1 MDIPIVAG
9 SLSSALFIVGTL
21 PMLLK
26 AFTTRNLKSYSMTN
40 LLFNNVGNLLYAIYV
55 YSLPMGPIWLLHG
68 FNLIVTALMLFWY
81 MRYETAQ

>member
-9 SLSSALFIVGTL
+9 SLSSAIFMIGTL

-26 AFTTRNLKSYSMTN
+26 AFTTRNLKSYSMMT
-40 LLFNNVGNLLYAIYV
+40 LLFNNVGNMLYAIYV
-55 YSLPMGPIWLLHG
+55 YSLPLGPIWLLHG